1 MSTKQKK
8 RAASSSSSSSSLPK
22 LSRRSVSAVGL
33 TVLLVLATVP
43 LVHSASIEPL
53 RATVDQ
59 RQLLSQIGA
68 ACSSFF
74 SADYQPS
81 DILGEI
87 CFLMLVQN
95 SKELKG
101 QEDNKKSSA
110 LQPLLHLVTRLH
122 TRQQRG
128 LSVQA
133 ELEGPAGIQSRGYFL
148 YRPRN
153 GRRALKYESPKDNN

>member
-1 MSTKQKK
+1 MYTKQKK
-8 RAASSSSSSSSLPK
+8 RAASSSSSSSLPK
-22 LSRRSVSAVGL
+22 LSGRSVSAVGL
-33 TVLLVLATVP
+33 TVLLVLAMVP
-43 LVHSASIEPL
+43 LIHSASIEPL
-53 RATVDQ
+53 RATVDPS
-59 RQLLSQIGA
+59 QLLSQIDA

-74 SADYQPS
+74 SADYQAS

-101 QEDNKKSSA
+101 QENNKKSSA

-133 ELEGPAGIQSRGYFL
+133 KLEGPAGIQSRGYFL

-153 GRRALKYESPKDNN
+153 GRRELEYE